1 MVVPLKPLLDTPCI
15 APPPPPLPPEDA
27 DDTPSTPPPPQPR
40 DTTAAATATP
50 AMTSVAPPPR
60 TTATALAE
68 ARAHA
73 IAAQGHAG
81 TLGGTVI
88 DYADVRTPA
97 TLETSAQRAHD
108 APLVARARAQLSP
121 HDQRR
126 FDQLR
131 EELAHDPRAQLALDV
146 LLLDG
151 RLPGAPALRGTTTES
166 GPLPPQDLLGQ
177 LLLLAYAPTV
187 EGLHA
192 APTLLGVM
200 VKELA
205 YPEAISQG
213 DKGTC
218 VVTACTVA
226 LARARPAELVRVV
239 MGLASRTGEVE
250 LASGTTLVREPDTVG
265 DDGSGRTVT
274 QRLLAPALMELG
286 NGLLPYDNAEDR
298 TLLTGAGLDVDGHAR
313 VAAALLGRPFE
324 VVRWAS
330 AAELADVL
338 TRSGAPLLLSVCF
351 PTPDARHALLLT
363 EIVRSTDGVFV
374 RLQNPWGQEEVVSLD
389 VLYAHARAA
398 VRPES

>member
-1 MVVPLKPLLDTPCI
+1 MPLKPLLDTPCI
-15 APPPPPLPPEDA
+15 APPPPPLTPEDA
-27 DDTPSTPPPPQPR
+27 DDTPATPPPHRPR
-40 DTTAAATATP
+40 DTTATATAAIAP
-50 AMTSVAPPPR
+50 VAPPPR
-60 TTATALAE
+60 TAATALAE

-81 TLGGTVI
+81 TLGGSVI

-108 APLVARARAQLSP
+108 APLVAHARAQLSP

-126 FDQLR
+126 LDQLR

-239 MGLASRTGEVE
+239 LGLASPTGEVE

-274 QRLLAPALMELG
+274 QRLLAPALLELG
-286 NGLLPYDNAEDR
+286 NGLLPYDNAEDH
-298 TLLTGAGLDVDGHAR
+298 TLFAGSGLDSGEQAC
-313 VAAALLGRPFE
+313 VAEALFGRPFE
-324 VVRWAS
+324 AVRWIS

-338 TRSGAPLLLSVCF
+338 TRSGAPVLLSVCF

-363 EIVRSTDGVFV
+363 EINRSADGVCV
-374 RLQNPWGQEEVVSLD
+374 RLQNPWGQEEVVSLA

-398 VRPES
+398 VRPQG

>member
-1 MVVPLKPLLDTPCI
+1 MPLKPLLDTPCI
-15 APPPPPLPPEDA
+15 APPPPPPPEDA
-27 DDTPSTPPPPQPR
+27 DDTSAAPPTPPVR
-40 DTTAAATATP
+40 DTTATATATP
-50 AMTSVAPPPR
+50 GLAPVAPPPR
-60 TTATALAE
+60 TAATALTE

-73 IAAQGHAG
+73 ITAQGHPG

-97 TLETSAQRAHD
+97 TLETSAQLAHD
-108 APLVARARAQLSP
+108 VPLVAHARSQLST

-126 FDQLR
+126 LDQLR
-131 EELAHDPRAQLALDV
+131 EELSHDPRAQLALDV

-151 RLPGAPALRGTTTES
+151 RLPGAPALRGTDTES

-177 LLLLAYAPTV
+177 LLLLAYAPAV

-205 YPEAISQG
+205 YPEAIRQG

-218 VVTACTVA
+218 TVTACAVA

-239 MGLASRTGEVE
+239 MALASPAGEVE
-250 LASGTTLVREPDTVG
+250 LASGATLVREPDTVG

-298 TLLTGAGLDVDGHAR
+298 TLLTGSGLDGGEQAC
-313 VAAALLGRPFE
+313 VAEALFGRPFE
-324 VVRWAS
+324 RVCWAS
-330 AAELADVL
+330 AAELADL
-338 TRSGAPLLLSVCF
+338 LAHSGAPVILSLRF

-363 EIVRSTDGVFV
+363 EISRDADGVFV
-374 RLQNPWGQEEVVSLD
+374 RLQNPWGQEVRVSLE
-389 VLYAHARAA
+389 VLYAHARSA
-398 VRPES
+398 VRPGR